1 MHHLCLLQTM
11 RKRKRLPGFFNRK
24 LSALIQIT
32 CQKILKTHF
41 FTAKD
46 TYIKG
51 QSFSAHVVGGSL
63 RARKFSLMF
72 F

>member
-1 MHHLCLLQTM
+1 M

-63 RARKFSLMF
+63 RARKFSLTF

>member
-1 MHHLCLLQTM
+1 MSLQFFH
-11 RKRKRLPGFFNRK
+11 KSKRLPGFNNRK

-46 TYIKG
+46 TYITG
-51 QSFSAHVVGGSL
+51 LSFSPHVVSGSL